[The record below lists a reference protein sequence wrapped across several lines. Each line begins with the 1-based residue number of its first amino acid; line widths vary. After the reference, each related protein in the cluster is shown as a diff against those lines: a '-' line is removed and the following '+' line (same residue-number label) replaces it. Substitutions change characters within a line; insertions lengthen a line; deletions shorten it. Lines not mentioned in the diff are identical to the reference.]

1 MTTRVPVRGF
11 ALAVG
16 VLTPAAWL
24 LWAEHLAGGWR
35 TVLATAGLWWLAA
48 LQATWPVWLPAGV
61 VAGALWLAIPPQGPR
76 RRRGPGLPVVPA
88 APSPGAPPEA
98 SAAAAAPAVREPA
111 REPTPEPVRGSGPDP
126 VPAPVRTVWEA
137 VDLSVPGAEGDG
149 RAA

>member
-1 MTTRVPVRGF
+1 MTTWVTARGI

-35 TVLATAGLWWLAA
+35 AVLATAGLWWLAA
-48 LQATWPVWLPAGV
+48 LHATWPVWLPAVVGV
-61 VAGALWLAIPPQGPR
+61 GALWLAIPPRVPR
-76 RRRGPGLPVVPA
+76 RQRLSGLSVVLA
-88 APSPGAPPEA
+88 APSPVAPPEA
-98 SAAAAAPAVREPA
+98 AAVPAAREPV
-111 REPTPEPVRGSGPDP
+111 REPTPEPVRGSAPDP

-137 VDLSVPGAEGDG
+137 VDLSAPGAEGDG